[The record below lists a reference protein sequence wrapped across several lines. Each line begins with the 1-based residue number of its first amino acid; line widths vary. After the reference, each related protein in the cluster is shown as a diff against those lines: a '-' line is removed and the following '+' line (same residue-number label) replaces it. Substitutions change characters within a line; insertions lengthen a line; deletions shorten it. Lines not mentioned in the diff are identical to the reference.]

1 MATCIGIDLAWGAR
15 GRTGLAVLDA
25 AGRLVASTSVIT
37 DSDVDAFLAPHLGPD
52 VVAAIDAPLVVP
64 NAAGSRPCERQL
76 GDVYRAYDAGAHP
89 ANRSRAYL
97 DPPRGAVLA
106 ERRGWAL
113 DPQVAAGCGSP
124 VAVEVYP
131 HPATVALFG
140 LGRVLPYKAKPGRDL
155 DSLRTA
161 FDALLGH
168 LERVA
173 GPTLRLDTSQRW
185 AQIRLA
191 VATARRKSEL
201 RVVEDEVDAIVCAF
215 LAWLWVTDR
224 ERMRVFGD
232 VETGYI
238 VVPDRELVPP
248 ASRSASARSGPARPG
263 LREAIAEAAP
273 SLTGAELD
281 RVVQAVR
288 RSRR

>member
-25 AGRLVASTSVIT
+25 RGRLVASTSVVT
-37 DSDVDAFLAPHLGPD
+37 DPEIDAFLAPYLGAD

-64 NAAGSRPCERQL
+64 NDAGSRPCEREL

-106 ERRGWAL
+106 ERHGWAV
-113 DPQVAAGCGSP
+113 DPAVPPAAGRP

-131 HPATVALFG
+131 HPAMVALFG
-140 LGRVLPYKAKPGRDL
+140 LGLVLPYKAKPGRDL
-155 DSLRTA
+155 DSLRAA
-161 FDALLGH
+161 FGALLAH

-173 GPTLRLDTSQRW
+173 GPTLHLDASQRW
-185 AQIRLA
+185 AQLRLA
-191 VATARRKSEL
+191 VASARRKSEL
-201 RVVEDEVDAIVCAF
+201 RVVEDEVDAILCAH
-215 LAWLWVTDR
+215 LARLWVTDR

-238 VVPDRELVPP
+238 VVPDRELAPP
-248 ASRSASARSGPARPG
+248 TP
-263 LREAIAEAAP
+263 
-273 SLTGAELD
+273 
-281 RVVQAVR
+281 
-288 RSRR
+288 RSRRNSRPP